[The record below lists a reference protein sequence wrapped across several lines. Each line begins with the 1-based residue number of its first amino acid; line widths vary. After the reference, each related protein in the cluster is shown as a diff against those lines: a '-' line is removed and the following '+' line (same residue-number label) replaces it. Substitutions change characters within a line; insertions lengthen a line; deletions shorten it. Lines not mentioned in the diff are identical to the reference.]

1 MTGPERGLRLGVD
14 GGGSKTVALVAA
26 PDGRVVGAGRGGNA
40 DVYHNADAEAE
51 VAGAIASA
59 LDSAG
64 ARADEL
70 RGAALSLVGA
80 DWPEDFERWRRAL
93 PRLGLDA
100 LPADAIRI
108 VNDAIGALHSCSHA
122 GPALAIVCGTG
133 GATGARGADGATWH
147 SSFWQRTQGAVELSL
162 RALDAVY
169 RSELGID
176 PPTALTALAL
186 EHFGVPDVERLLHDF
201 TTRTRPPPAHPG
213 RFAPHVLHA
222 AAEGDAA
229 ARGIALAH
237 ADALAEYGL
246 AAARR
251 VGMDAATAADVV
263 LAGGLFRH
271 EAGLVAERAW
281 TRLRAG
287 LPGARRIEATPE
299 PVAGAL
305 AIAFEA
311 AGIVPDDTV
320 RERLHAS
327 LPPAIFFRTDVVDVP
342 DHLRQP
348 PAREA
353 DETC

>member
-1 MTGPERGLRLGVD
+1 MTARDGGLRLGVD
-14 GGGSKTVALVAA
+14 GGASKTVALVAT
-26 PDGRVVGAGRGGNA
+26 PDGRVVGAGRGANA
-40 DVYHNADAEAE
+40 DVYQNPDAEGE
-51 VAGAIASA
+51 VARAVASA
-59 LDSAG
+59 LASAG
-64 ARADEL
+64 ARASEL
-70 RGAALSLVGA
+70 DGAALSLVGA
-80 DWPEDFERWRRAL
+80 DWPEDFALWRAAL
-93 PRLGLDA
+93 PRLGLGA
-100 LPADAIRI
+100 LPRGAVRI

-133 GATGARGADGATWH
+133 GATGARGADGAAWH

-169 RSELGID
+169 RGELGID
-176 PPTALTALAL
+176 PPTALAALAL
-186 EHFGVPDVERLLHDF
+186 EHFGAPSVEALLHDF
-201 TTRTRPPPAHPG
+201 TARTRPPPAHPG

-222 AAEGDAA
+222 AAGGDAA
-229 ARGIALAH
+229 ARALALAH
-237 ADALAEYGL
+237 ADALAGYGL

-251 VGMDAATAADVV
+251 VGMDAATPAEVV

-287 LPGARRIEATPE
+287 LPVARRIEATPE

-311 AGIVPDDTV
+311 AGIVPDETV
-320 RERLHAS
+320 RATLHAS
-327 LPPAIFFRTDVVDVP
+327 LPPSTFFRTDVVDVP